1 MIYYIKVTP
10 EVARRFCN
18 PVLRNRTKDGNI
30 LLWMGDLN
38 QVPGDTLKERANYVG
53 GALLTTNQA
62 NDEYWGYTDDLAGC
76 YTPDYSEGRKIT
88 IHRALRLQT
97 KVLKKL
103 QRMTKQTV
111 TIKKRRLNYGK

>member
-76 YTPDYSEGRKIT
+76 YTPDYSGGQKDNDTSGSEATDKGSEETSEDDEADGNNKEKE
-88 IHRALRLQT
+88 A
-97 KVLKKL
+97 
-103 QRMTKQTV
+103 
-111 TIKKRRLNYGK
+111 

>member
-10 EVARRFCN
+10 EVAKRFCN

-62 NDEYWGYTDDLAGC
+62 NDEYWGYTEDLAGC
-76 YTPDYSEGRKIT
+76 YTPDYFGGQKDNDTSDSEETSEDEADGSNKE
-88 IHRALRLQT
+88 
-97 KVLKKL
+97 KEV
-103 QRMTKQTV
+103 
-111 TIKKRRLNYGK
+111 

>member
-10 EVARRFCN
+10 EVAKRFCN

-62 NDEYWGYTDDLAGC
+62 DYFGGQKDND
-76 YTPDYSEGRKIT
+76 TPDSEATDKGSEETSEDDEADGNNKEKE
-88 IHRALRLQT
+88 A
-97 KVLKKL
+97 
-103 QRMTKQTV
+103 
-111 TIKKRRLNYGK
+111 